1 LKDEVLK
8 KQELTCSVGVG
19 GSKLLAKIAANE
31 QKPDGLT
38 VVAPDKVVEFL
49 APLPV
54 GRLYGVGKKT
64 EKILQDKGV
73 KTVGDLAN
81 YPLQELIK
89 TFGKTLGAY
98 FHEAARG
105 DDDSPVQERT
115 GVRSISRITTLK
127 ANTRDK
133 DTLLTIST
141 DLSAVVSHR
150 VKSGGLGFRTVSLAV
165 VAEDMSLHTK
175 SLTLDSITDDL
186 QTLKQAVKQLIEVYL
201 RGSDLNARRIGVR
214 VSNLSRVTGQKSL
227 SAYLG

>member
-1 LKDEVLK
+1 M
-8 KQELTCSVGVG
+8 
-19 GSKLLAKIAANE
+19 
-31 QKPDGLT
+31 
-38 VVAPDKVVEFL
+38 VAPDKVVEFL

-73 KTVGDLAN
+73 KTIGDLAN
-81 YPLQELIK
+81 YPLEELIK

-98 FHEAARG
+98 FHDAARG
-105 DDDSPVQERT
+105 VDDSPVQERT
-115 GVRSISRITTLK
+115 GVKSISRITTLK

-133 DTLLTIST
+133 DTLLTISA
-141 DLSAVVSHR
+141 DLSAVVSR
-150 VKSGGLGFRTVSLAV
+150 SVKSDGLGFRTVSLMI

-214 VSNLSRVTGQKSL
+214 VSNLSRVPGQKSL